1 MRRYDAS
8 TRASRVEVAPP
19 TERSRVIHSQC
30 ARHENR
36 FEVAEMSFEVGDLNI
51 ESPLVSKLESAERV
65 HIIGGPG
72 SGKST
77 LARRIGEALDL
88 PVYALDL
95 LAYEGIDFEERPLE
109 DSVQR
114 AREIATLPR
123 WITEGIHVGW
133 TDPLLERADVIVWI
147 DSVGWSRAAARI
159 TTRTFRTALREISV
173 RRGRERFLRM
183 SDYARN
189 LRQLG
194 YVLVASREYWS
205 RRGEGNRYPVT
216 RWEVEEALA
225 AHKSKVLRLTE
236 ADDARRLAP
245 TSASRGTAQS
255 SAPTNGAT
263 GEGMQRGGRET

>member
-1 MRRYDAS
+1 
-8 TRASRVEVAPP
+8 
-19 TERSRVIHSQC
+19 
-30 ARHENR
+30 
-36 FEVAEMSFEVGDLNI
+36 MSFEAADLGI
-51 ESPLVSKLESAERV
+51 ESPLASRLESAERV

-77 LARRIGEALDL
+77 LARRIGESLDL

-95 LAYEGIDFEERPLE
+95 LAYEGIDFDERPLE
-109 DSVQR
+109 DSAQR

-123 WITEGIHVGW
+123 WVTEGIHVGW
-133 TDPLLERADVIVWI
+133 TNPLLERADVIVWI

-159 TTRTFRTALREISV
+159 TSRTFRTALREIRI

-245 TSASRGTAQS
+245 TSAPRGTAQS
-255 SAPTNGAT
+255 STPTNGAKA
-263 GEGMQRGGRET
+263 EGMQRGGTET